1 MKFFFLLSGKIVL
14 VRKYPEQE
22 RPISCELIRDHSE
35 YSTVRE
41 LETGRYFR
49 VPSHLIEYPQEPYS
63 NPIYEVS
70 FSPMTN
76 NLSLIVT
83 YAVHSLR
90 WHARY
95 SLQIFANGQ
104 THFQILADIINSS
117 PLAYH
122 FNQTNLMAGDI
133 HLAFDN
139 AKSSSLIA
147 PTITTSKNTIDYS
160 GIYLFS
166 LINGSLTIQPYS
178 TLTLPIILPNIRVK
192 LMFTYTLVLTV
203 PLSSA
208 SSMVSTRQKFQRLY
222 QLSNSSS
229 ILPTGHLLVYDSSSN
244 VLSGE
249 WNLPTLAE
257 SEKYEFELGQ
267 DPDIILIYNRTL
279 STDRTT
285 NATSIVTNV
294 LIQNYKQ
301 RKVNVRFKS
310 FCQIPM
316 VCSFYDNKA
325 RPLGPRLRY
334 DPVIE
339 AKSEAA
345 FTFTTVRSS

>member
-1 MKFFFLLSGKIVL
+1 MFCLGKRIF

-22 RPISCELIRDHSE
+22 HPISCELIRENTE
-35 YSTVRE
+35 YSLVRE
-41 LETGRYFR
+41 LDTGRYFR
-49 VPSHLIEYPQEPYS
+49 VQSNLIEYPQEP
-63 NPIYEVS
+63 PPTAIYEVS
-70 FSPMTN
+70 FSPVTS

-90 WHARY
+90 WQARY
-95 SLQIFANGQ
+95 ALQIFANGQ

-117 PLAYH
+117 PLVYQ
-122 FNQTNLMAGDI
+122 FNETNLMAGDI
-133 HLAFDN
+133 DLTFDN

-147 PTITTSKNTIDYS
+147 SSKTALKNTIDYS

-166 LINGSLTIQPYS
+166 SINGSLTIEPYS
-178 TLTLPIILPNIRVK
+178 TLTLPIVLPNIRVK
-192 LMFTYTLVLTV
+192 VMFTYTLVLTL
-203 PLSSA
+203 PLPNAASA
-208 SSMVSTRQKFQRLY
+208 TSIISNRQKFQRLY

-229 ILPTGHLLVYDSSSN
+229 ILPTGHLLLYDSSSN

-267 DPDIILIYNRTL
+267 DPDIILVYNRTL
-279 STDRTT
+279 SS
-285 NATSIVTNV
+285 NATSIKTNV

-301 RKVNVRFKS
+301 RKVNIRFKS
-310 FCQIPM
+310 ICQSPIT
-316 VCSFYDNKA
+316 CLFYDNKS
-325 RPLGPRLRY
+325 RLLGPRLRY

-339 AKSEAA
+339 AKSEVL
-345 FTFTTVRSS
+345 FTFTVVRLS

>member
-1 MKFFFLLSGKIVL
+1 M
-14 VRKYPEQE
+14 
-22 RPISCELIRDHSE
+22 IRDHTE

-63 NPIYEVS
+63 TPIYEVS
-70 FSPMTN
+70 FSPVTS

-83 YAVHSLR
+83 YAVHNLR

-117 PLAYH
+117 PLVYH

-139 AKSSSLIA
+139 AKSSSFIA
-147 PTITTSKNTIDYS
+147 STMTTSKNTIDYS

-166 LINGSLTIQPYS
+166 LINGSLTIQPHS

-192 LMFTYTLVLTV
+192 LMFTYTLVITI
-203 PLSSA
+203 PSSSSA
-208 SSMVSTRQKFQRLY
+208 NAPSLVSNRQKFQRLY

-279 STDRTT
+279 STNRTS

-316 VCSFYDNKA
+316 VCLFYDNKA
-325 RPLGPRLRY
+325 RPLGARLRY

-345 FTFTTVRSS
+345 FTFTAVRSS